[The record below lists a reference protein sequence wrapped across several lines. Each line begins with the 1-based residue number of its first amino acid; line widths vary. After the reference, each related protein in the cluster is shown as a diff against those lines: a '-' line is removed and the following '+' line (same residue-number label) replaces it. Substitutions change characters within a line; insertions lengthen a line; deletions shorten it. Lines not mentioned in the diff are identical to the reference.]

1 MQPPGAAA
9 PFRCLVVPEPCQD
22 CMHRVL
28 YAAHGQ
34 GAEPEAP
41 ACAAGNVSIMGLFTV
56 QVRFAGAC
64 ALGSKAVQASA
75 RRIFGNLCANSL
87 TMPTGCLPAVLS
99 GGHLSGDG
107 RRLDDGATGHSGWAC
122 VSCVAV
128 FWAAWSS

>member
-1 MQPPGAAA
+1 MRLVPKQCRQPQNTTQHM
-9 PFRCLVVPEPCQD
+9 L
-22 CMHRVL
+22 L
-28 YAAHGQ
+28 
-34 GAEPEAP
+34 
-41 ACAAGNVSIMGLFTV
+41 L
-56 QVRFAGAC
+56 
-64 ALGSKAVQASA
+64 A
-75 RRIFGNLCANSL
+75 RIQLAWNHMTQRRRLAWIHTHLSMRLIFGNLCANSL